1 MKENEYAPSAGPAAT
16 RQAGRSGPSFRQEWL
31 LFAAASVA
39 LGAMFA
45 YMVHFRHA
53 VITDRE
59 QDRLVQAA
67 SVAGIMIG
75 VQLDKIGRTLDGIRA
90 SLGPDLTSD
99 DASVRF
105 VQDRL
110 DILGSAMTSVRTL
123 AVLDAQGNVIASN
136 QAQLMGQSFA
146 HRDYFRLP
154 ASDPRPEILHVSP
167 PFETTSGVWLIAVT
181 KAVARADGSLAGVVM
196 ISLDPGEFRII
207 LGAVRNTPQTW
218 AALVH
223 GGGTT
228 FVWEP
233 DGQQPVGLN
242 LARPGTF
249 FRQHLDSGRESSF
262 FTGTTRANGERSL
275 LALQTVQP
283 AALHMSTP
291 IVIGVGSNFDA
302 FYADWVAYAVGHL
315 VVYVLVIAFGG
326 VVLRLTQRARRA
338 SFLEAEWAE
347 AKLLER
353 SAELSSFFEISP
365 NFLAIVDMGG
375 ASRKLN
381 PAWERGMGYT
391 ADDFRDMSFF
401 DFFHAEDMDALTMA
415 IEELRLGGRAKNL
428 VARFRNRDGHFRHLE
443 WSLASRHETIFVAA
457 QDVTDRVAEE
467 TRLQLMAYHDRLTGL
482 PNRVL
487 FFDRVRQVLA
497 AARRGRKK
505 AAVMFIDLDGFKDIN
520 DTLGHDAGDKVLQA
534 VAQRLV
540 RLVRKADTVA
550 RLGGDEFVV
559 LLHEVASG
567 EDAASVARKV
577 LEAVGEEIPLGR
589 AGMARVGASIG
600 IGVWPDSGT
609 SVDDVL
615 MAADMAMYQSKKK
628 GKNRFTLALEDCSGH
643 DGVCFGDSYL
653 VGIDVIDAQHLELAD
668 AVSKLCKALR
678 EGQTQSAVLELF
690 EELKSC
696 TEHHFATE
704 HGLMVRHAFPGRAV
718 HDERHRSLLREL
730 RDMKPE
736 LAAEGALF
744 LTDKL
749 RHWLLE
755 HILEQDKALGEFLN
769 GLGGTAP
776 GPHTGSAPDRP

>member
-1 MKENEYAPSAGPAAT
+1 MKENGYAPSAGPAAA
-16 RQAGRSGPSFRQEWL
+16 RRSGPSFRQEWL

-39 LGAMFA
+39 LGAMFS

-53 VITDRE
+53 VVTDRE

-67 SVAGIMIG
+67 SVAGVMIG
-75 VQLDKIGRTLDGIRA
+75 AQLDKIGRTLDGIRA
-90 SLGPDLTSD
+90 SLGPDLTPD

-123 AVLDAQGNVIASN
+123 AVLDARGTVIASN
-136 QAQLMGQSFA
+136 QTQLMGQSFA

-154 ASDPRPEILHVSP
+154 AADTRPETLHVSP
-167 PFETTSGVWLIAVT
+167 PFETTSGVWLIAVS
-181 KAVARADGSLAGVVM
+181 KAVVGADGALAGVVM

-207 LGAVRNTPQTW
+207 LDAVRNTPQTW
-218 AALVH
+218 AALAH
-223 GGGTT
+223 GGGTM

-233 DGQQPVGLN
+233 AGQHPGGLD
-242 LARPGTF
+242 LDRPGTF
-249 FRQHLDSGRESSF
+249 FQQHRDSARDASF
-262 FTGTTRANGERSL
+262 FTGTVRANGERSL
-275 LALQTVQP
+275 VALRSVQP
-283 AALHMSTP
+283 PGLHMSTP
-291 IVIGVGSNFDA
+291 LVIGVGSNLAA
-302 FYADWVAYAVGHL
+302 FYADWVAYSLGHL

-326 VVLRLTQRARRA
+326 VVLHLTQRARRA
-338 SFLEAEWAE
+338 SSLEAEWAE
-347 AKLLER
+347 AQLFER
-353 SAELSSFFEISP
+353 SAELSSFFEITP
-365 NFLAIVDMGG
+365 NLLAIVDMGG
-375 ASRKLN
+375 GCRKLN
-381 PAWERGMGYT
+381 PAWERGMGFT
-391 ADDFRDMSFF
+391 ADDFRDTSFY
-401 DFFHAEDMDALTMA
+401 DRFHPEDMDSLTAA
-415 IEELRLGGRAKNL
+415 IEELRLGSRAQSL
-428 VARFRNRDGHFRHLE
+428 VARFMNGEGQYRHLE
-443 WSLASRHETIFVAA
+443 WSLASGRETLFIAA
-457 QDVTDRVAEE
+457 LDVTERVAEE
-467 TRLQLMAYHDRLTGL
+467 TRLQMLAYHDRLTGL

-487 FFDRVRQVLA
+487 FFDRLRQVLA
-497 AARRGRKK
+497 VVRRGRKK

-567 EDAASVARKV
+567 DDAANVARKV
-577 LEAVGEEIPLGR
+577 LETVGEEIPLGR

-653 VGIDVIDAQHLELAD
+653 VGVDVIDAQHLELAD
-668 AVSKLCKALR
+668 AVSKLCKSLR
-678 EGQTQSAVLELF
+678 EGQAQSAVLGFF
-690 EELKSC
+690 EDLKSC

-730 RDMKPE
+730 REMKSE
-736 LAAEGALF
+736 LSEEGALF

-749 RHWLLE
+749 LHWLLE

-769 GLGGTAP
+769 GLGDTAR
-776 GPHTGSAPDRP
+776 GPQPGSAPDRP